1 MVNKSMADALAEV
14 EQTEE
19 QFLSENKQQLLQ
31 EKKRALLSDKV
42 TAFIKQGP
50 KEIVVEQPEERERY
64 SFLRPVQAQLNI
76 RVPAEIVNRLKRA
89 AVENKISRLG
99 PPTVQQIVIHAVEE
113 ELKRLGF

>member
-1 MVNKSMADALAEV
+1 MRLLKLSSSSNTSLDV
-14 EQTEE
+14 E
-19 QFLSENKQQLLQ
+19 KQPLLQ

-50 KEIVVEQPEERERY
+50 REITAQQPDTRERDNY
-64 SFLRPVQAQLNI
+64 LRPVQAQLNI
-76 RVPAEIVNRLKRA
+76 RVPAEVVNRLKRA